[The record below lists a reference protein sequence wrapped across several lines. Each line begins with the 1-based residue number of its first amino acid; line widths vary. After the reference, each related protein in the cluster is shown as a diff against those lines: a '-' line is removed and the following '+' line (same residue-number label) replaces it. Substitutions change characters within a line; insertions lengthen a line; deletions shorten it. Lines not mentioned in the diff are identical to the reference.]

1 MNYKMISGPLA
12 FVLLS
17 ICLQYIFPMNA
28 SIALATTAWMGLWWV
43 FRPVSITITAFL
55 PIAIN
60 AVFNIAP
67 MPHIINPYFS
77 EIVIL
82 LLGSDLISMTWA
94 KTGLDKRLSL
104 RALSY
109 IGPSLKQQIF
119 VWLTASTILSIF
131 LPNVVVCGILIPI
144 AVSMLRFVGEQSIVD
159 SKIAVPILLSIAW
172 GAGIGGFGSPLGGAA
187 NLVAINYIEETT
199 GHEFMYF
206 DWVIKFFP
214 FLVLIMLINFFV
226 LCIIPTSGKQIHGSK
241 EYFIEMYSKM
251 GKMSKDES
259 FSFWLFITATVLAF
273 IRPLYAAYLPGM
285 KPAYVFFIL
294 GFAAFFARASDKKPF
309 LDWDKAQKG
318 IMWGMMF
325 LFSGGIALGKLMTDT
340 KAVDYIAEMVSKL
353 PLTGG
358 IDTIF
363 AFSVFSA
370 FLTEISS
377 NTAAASIAI
386 PVIKSISQA
395 LSLNPAPFILLSIVS
410 VNCAYALPLSI
421 RAIPVSHGLNPESM
435 FKYGLLL
442 SVLTILATTI
452 FGWLAVQFWPWF
464 SVL

>member
-1 MNYKMISGPLA
+1 MISGPLA

-43 FRPVSITITAFL
+43 FRPVSITITVFL

-172 GAGIGGFGSPLGGAA
+172 G
-187 NLVAINYIEETT
+187 
-199 GHEFMYF
+199 
-206 DWVIKFFP
+206 
-214 FLVLIMLINFFV
+214 
-226 LCIIPTSGKQIHGSK
+226 
-241 EYFIEMYSKM
+241 
-251 GKMSKDES
+251 
-259 FSFWLFITATVLAF
+259 LA
-273 IRPLYAAYLPGM
+273 
-285 KPAYVFFIL
+285 
-294 GFAAFFARASDKKPF
+294 
-309 LDWDKAQKG
+309 
-318 IMWGMMF
+318 
-325 LFSGGIALGKLMTDT
+325 
-340 KAVDYIAEMVSKL
+340 
-353 PLTGG
+353 
-358 IDTIF
+358 
-363 AFSVFSA
+363 
-370 FLTEISS
+370 
-377 NTAAASIAI
+377 
-386 PVIKSISQA
+386 
-395 LSLNPAPFILLSIVS
+395 
-410 VNCAYALPLSI
+410 
-421 RAIPVSHGLNPESM
+421 
-435 FKYGLLL
+435 
-442 SVLTILATTI
+442 
-452 FGWLAVQFWPWF
+452 
-464 SVL
+464 

>member
-1 MNYKMISGPLA
+1 MNFKLLCGPTIFIVLA
-12 FVLLS
+12 LG
-17 ICLQYIFPMNA
+17 LQSFFPMNA
-28 SIALATTAWMGLWWV
+28 SVALATTAWMGVWWV

-55 PIAIN
+55 PIAVN
-60 AVFNIAP
+60 AIFNIAP

-82 LLGSDLISMTWA
+82 LLGSDIISMTWA

-119 VWLTASTILSIF
+119 VWLVASTILSIF

-144 AVSMLRFVGEQSIVD
+144 AVSMLRFVGESSIAD
-159 SKIAVPILLSIAW
+159 SKLAVPILLAVAW

-206 DWVIKFFP
+206 DWVLKFLP
-214 FLVLIMLINFFV
+214 FLILIMLINFFV
-226 LCIIPTSGKQIHGSK
+226 LCMLPTNGRQIQGSK
-241 EYFIEMYSKM
+241 EYFIEMYAKM

-259 FSFWLFITATVLAF
+259 FSFWLFILATVLAF
-273 IRPLYAAYLPGM
+273 VRPLYASYLPGL

-294 GFAAFFARASDKKPF
+294 GFVTFFAKASDGKPF
-309 LDWDKAQKG
+309 LNWDKAQKD

-340 KAVDYIAEMVSKL
+340 KAVDYIAAMVSEL

-358 IDTIF
+358 IETIF
-363 AFSVFSA
+363 AFSIFSA

-386 PVIKSISQA
+386 PVVKSISQA

-421 RAIPVSHGLNPESM
+421 RAIPVSHGLSPESM

-442 SVLTILATTI
+442 SGLTIAATTL
-452 FGWLAVQFWPWF
+452 FGWLAMQFWPWF
-464 SVL
+464 AVL

>member
-1 MNYKMISGPLA
+1 MSFKLVCGPTIFIALA
-12 FVLLS
+12 LG
-17 ICLQYIFPMNA
+17 LQSIFPMNA
-28 SIALATTAWMGLWWV
+28 SVALATTAWMGVWWV

-55 PIAIN
+55 PIAVN
-60 AVFNIAP
+60 AIFNIAP

-82 LLGSDLISMTWA
+82 LLGSDIISMTWA

-119 VWLTASTILSIF
+119 VWLVASTILSIF

-144 AVSMLRFVGEQSIVD
+144 AVSMLRFVGEPSITD
-159 SKIAVPILLSIAW
+159 SKIAVPILLAVAW

-206 DWVIKFFP
+206 DWVLKFLP
-214 FLVLIMLINFFV
+214 FLILIMLINFFV
-226 LCIIPTSGKQIHGSK
+226 LCLLPTGGKQIQGSK

-259 FSFWLFITATVLAF
+259 FSFWLFILATVLAF
-273 IRPLYAAYLPGM
+273 VRPLYAAYLPGL

-294 GFAAFFARASDKKPF
+294 GFVTFFAKGSDGKPF
-309 LDWDKAQKG
+309 LNWDKAQKD

-340 KAVDYIAEMVSKL
+340 KAVDYIADMVSEL

-358 IDTIF
+358 IETIF
-363 AFSVFSA
+363 AFSIFSA

-386 PVIKSISQA
+386 PVVKSISQA
-395 LSLNPAPFILLSIVS
+395 LSINPAPFILLSIVS

-421 RAIPVSHGLNPESM
+421 RAIPVSHGLSPESM

-442 SVLTILATTI
+442 SGLTIAATTL
-452 FGWLAVQFWPWF
+452 FGWLAIQFWPWF
-464 SVL
+464 QVL